1 MHLFEYIA
9 HSSSLTLFHL
19 HPGIPIGRL
28 KPVTVSRLHFWYR
41 LSEEQYLV
49 SHQQV
54 NRVIQPFLTAVVQAH
69 TRAQTAT
76 LLNLKIKHNLNI
88 LKETSTF
95 AV

>member
-28 KPVTVSRLHFWYR
+28 KPVTVSRL
-41 LSEEQYLV
+41 LSEEQYPV